1 MALRAEK
8 GFEMSELNK
17 FEVVGT
23 IVDVVRK
30 SVGQR
35 NTLLVEVTIEQ
46 QWQDWQGAESVNPLV
61 AKVLGKRADSMFNPG
76 PDIGDHVSI
85 AGFIEGRSWKDRL
98 YLDLQIDTITVLA
111 QAIAE
116 GVAQEVA
123 DDSVDDDEVPF

>member
-35 NTLLVEVTIEQ
+35 STLLVEVSIEQ
-46 QWQDWQGAESVNPLV
+46 QWQDWQGGESVNPLV
-61 AKVLGKRADSMFNPG
+61 AKILGKRADSMFNPG
-76 PDIGDHVSI
+76 
-85 AGFIEGRSWKDRL
+85 
-98 YLDLQIDTITVLA
+98 
-111 QAIAE
+111 
-116 GVAQEVA
+116 
-123 DDSVDDDEVPF
+123 

>member
-35 NTLLVEVTIEQ
+35 STLLVEVSIEQ
-46 QWQDWQGAESVNPLV
+46 QWQDWQGGESVNPLV
-61 AKVLGKRADSMFNPG
+61 AKILGKRADSMFNPG

-85 AGFIEGRSWKDRL
+85 TGFIEGRSWKDRV
-98 YLDLQIDTITVLA
+98 YLDLQIDTITVLE
-111 QAIAE
+111 QAVPVGE
-116 GVAQEVA
+116 AQEVA
-123 DDSVDDDEVPF
+123 DDSEDVDDVPF